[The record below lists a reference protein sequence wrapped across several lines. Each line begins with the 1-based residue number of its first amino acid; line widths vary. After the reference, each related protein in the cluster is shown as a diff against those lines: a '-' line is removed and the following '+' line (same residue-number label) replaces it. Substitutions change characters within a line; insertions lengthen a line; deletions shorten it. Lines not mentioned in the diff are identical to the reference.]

1 MPFDF
6 YVSIRIFVLILPV
19 KPKKKK
25 SWKTSVSICL
35 FYRLDCSYAM

>member
-25 SWKTSVSICL
+25 NPGKHLLVYVYSI
-35 FYRLDCSYAM
+35 D

>member
-1 MPFDF
+1 MPSDF

-25 SWKTSVSICL
+25 KNPGKHLLVYVYSI
-35 FYRLDCSYAM
+35 D